1 MSRTVGRL
9 DGLVALVTGS
19 SRGIGRGI
27 AVEMARE
34 GARLVI
40 HATSREGMRETA
52 RVLGELGADFAEVVS
67 DLSRV
72 EACERTVDEAV
83 ERMGRIDI
91 LVNNAGVNV
100 AKPAEELSVEEWS
113 WVLSVNLSAPFL
125 CSRHA
130 AKDMMRRR
138 WGRII
143 NIASVTSF
151 MSITGRSAYASSK
164 SGILGLTR
172 TLALELAP
180 HGITVNAI
188 APGFIATDMV
198 RKRIEE
204 GALNLERL
212 LQRIPMGR
220 LGAPEEVGRL
230 AVFLASPEASYITGQ
245 VFVIDGGFLANA
257 TP

>member
-1 MSRTVGRL
+1 MGRL
-9 DGLVALVTGS
+9 DGLTALVTGS

-27 AVEMARE
+27 AVELARE
-34 GARLVI
+34 GARLAI
-40 HATSREGMRETA
+40 HATSLEGLAETS
-52 RVLGELGADFAEVVS
+52 RILGEMGADHVKLAH
-67 DLSRV
+67 DLSRA
-72 EACERTVDEAV
+72 ESCERLVDEAA
-83 ERMGRIDI
+83 ELLGRLDI

-100 AKPAEELSVEEWS
+100 AKPAAELSLEEWN
-113 WVLSVNLSAPFL
+113 WVLSVNLNAPFL
-125 CSRHA
+125 CSRRA
-130 AKDMMRRR
+130 ARHMSSRR

-151 MSITGRSAYASSK
+151 MSIPGRAAYASSK

-204 GALNLERL
+204 GTLNLERL
-212 LQRIPMGR
+212 LQRIPLGR
-220 LGAPEEVGRL
+220 LGSPEEVGKL
-230 AVFLASPEASYITGQ
+230 AAFLASPDAAYITGQ